1 MGVGLGE
8 EAVEVV
14 EVVEGQGEWVVEGEE
29 FLTTR
34 VVLMPP
40 LKEAEVRVTGT
51 PLPLKSQ

>member
-1 MGVGLGE
+1 M
-8 EAVEVV
+8 VEG
-14 EVVEGQGEWVVEGEE
+14 VEGQGEWEVEEEE
-29 FLTTR
+29 FFTTR